1 MNIRVRV
8 GEFRVDNEIRNAV
21 ERVLCSG
28 RVSEGKETR
37 EFEASFA
44 RYIGTRHAVAVNSGT
59 SALIAGLT
67 AFNARAKGKPR
78 KKNGVITSPLTY
90 VATANSIVLA
100 DMEPIFVDVDPDTFT
115 MLPGEAEDALG
126 KDDSEG
132 IGMIL
137 PVHLMGYVCD
147 MDHLKRLASDHGLI
161 LFEDSSQAHGSIY
174 KGRRAG
180 SLADASAFSFYIA
193 HNIQAG
199 ELGALLT
206 NDREIARLVRKI
218 KANGRLCDCLICTR
232 PQGKCPKFRKGKD
245 EWDPRFMHDMIGYN
259 FKTMEFPTAIAA
271 AQIAR
276 ADEIAGKRRKN
287 VKTLNDLLSAHAD
300 VLKLPVYSDNVSY
313 LGYPLVIRDPKKLN
327 REQLQLSLESNGVET
342 RPLFGCIPIHQPAY
356 AHLRKKYK
364 GKLPNA
370 EYLGAHG
377 FYIGCHQYLT
387 EDDLEFVKEAFGR
400 SLRETVK

>member
-8 GEFRVDNEIRNAV
+8 GEFRVDNEIRDAV

-28 RVSEGKETR
+28 RVSEGEETR
-37 EFEASFA
+37 GFEASFA
-44 RYIGTRHAVAVNSGT
+44 RYIGTRYAVAVNSGT

-67 AFNARAKGKPR
+67 AFNARTKGKPR
-78 KKNGVITSPLTY
+78 QKNGVITSPLTY
-90 VATANSIVLA
+90 VATANSIILA
-100 DMEPIFVDVDPDTFT
+100 NMEPIFVDVDPNTFA
-115 MLPGEAEDALG
+115 MLPCEVEDTLE
-126 KDDSEG
+126 KDDSGG

-147 MDHLKRLASDHGLI
+147 MDHLKGLASSHDLI
-161 LFEDSSQAHGSIY
+161 LFEDSSQAHGSTY

-218 KANGRLCDCLICTR
+218 KANGRICDCLICTR
-232 PQGKCPKFRKGKD
+232 SKGKCPKFRKGRG

-271 AQIAR
+271 AQIAK

-287 VKTLNDLLSAHAD
+287 VKTFNDLLSVHAD
-300 VLKLPVYSDNVSY
+300 ILRLPVYSNDVSY
-313 LGYPLVIRDPKKLN
+313 LGYPLVIKDPKKLN
-327 REQLQLSLESNGVET
+327 REKLQLSLESNGVET
-342 RPLFGCIPIHQPAY
+342 RPLFGCIPIHQPAF
-356 AHLRKKYK
+356 AHLRKQYK

-387 EDDLEFVKEAFGR
+387 EDDLHFVKKAFDK
-400 SLRETVK
+400 SLREIVK